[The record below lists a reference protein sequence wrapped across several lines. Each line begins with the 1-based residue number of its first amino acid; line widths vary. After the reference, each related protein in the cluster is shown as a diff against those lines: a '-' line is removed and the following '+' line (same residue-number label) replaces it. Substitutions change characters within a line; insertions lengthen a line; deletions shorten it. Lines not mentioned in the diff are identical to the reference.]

1 MVAKKIKRVVVKVG
15 TSTLVQA
22 NGEVNLPVIDNLAFT
37 LSALTKRGL
46 EVILVSSGAMG
57 VGLESLGLTKRPV
70 SIAEQQALSS
80 VGQLELM
87 RIYSQRFMNY
97 QTKIAQLLLT
107 RDVLHYP
114 VSRQHVL
121 NTIEALM
128 NKRVIPIINEN
139 DPVSVDELDHHT
151 TFSDNDE
158 LSALVATRIN
168 ADLLIVLSDVDA
180 LYTADPNRDPHAQPI
195 HHLAHVTE
203 NIEAG
208 VAGTSTRFGTGGMVT
223 KLRAAKMMMED
234 GRQMVLCNGKN
245 PEIIINILKG
255 QEIGTHFGTDKI
267 IDSLREEAK

>member
-1 MVAKKIKRVVVKVG
+1 MANKKIKRVVVKVG
-15 TSTLVQA
+15 TSTLVQK

-37 LSALTKRGL
+37 LSSLNKRGL

-57 VGLESLGLTKRPV
+57 VGLESLGLKQRPQA
-70 SIAEQQALSS
+70 IAEQQALSS

-87 RIYSQRFMNY
+87 RIYSQRFLNY
-97 QTKIAQLLLT
+97 QTKISQLLLT

-121 NTIEALM
+121 NTIEVLM
-128 NKRVIPIINEN
+128 KKRIIPIINEN

-168 ADLLIVLSDVDA
+168 ADLLIILSDVDA
-180 LYTADPNRDPHAQPI
+180 LYTADPNRDPNAQPI
-195 HHLAHVTE
+195 HNLDHVTS

-208 VAGTSTRFGTGGMVT
+208 AAGTSTRFGTGGMIT

-234 GRQMVLCNGKN
+234 GRQMVLCNGRDPK
-245 PEIIINILKG
+245 IIINILKG
-255 QEIGTHFGTDKI
+255 QAIGTHFGADGVAN
-267 IDSLREEAK
+267 SLEG

>member
-1 MVAKKIKRVVVKVG
+1 MVAKKVKRVVVKVG
-15 TSTLVQA
+15 TSTLVQK

-37 LSALTKRGL
+37 LSALNKRGL

-57 VGLESLGLTKRPV
+57 VGLESLGLTKRP
-70 SIAEQQALSS
+70 SAIAEQQALSS

-87 RIYSQRFMNY
+87 RIYSQRFLNY
-97 QTKIAQLLLT
+97 QTTVSQLLLT

-121 NTIEALM
+121 NTIEVLM
-128 NKRVIPIINEN
+128 DKRIIPIINEN

-168 ADLLIVLSDVDA
+168 ADLLIILSDVDA
-180 LYTADPNRDPHAQPI
+180 LYTADPNRDPNAKPI
-195 HHLAHVTE
+195 KNLDHVTS
-203 NIEAG
+203 NVEAG
-208 VAGTSTRFGTGGMVT
+208 AAGTSTRFGTGGMIT

-234 GRQMVLCNGKN
+234 QRQMVLCNGRD
-245 PEIIINILKG
+245 PRIIIDILKG
-255 QEIGTHFGTDKI
+255 KEVGTHFGDDQLANSI
-267 IDSLREEAK
+267 EEASK